1 MENIF
6 FFQTQQIPDDTSL
19 FNKLKEQKI
28 FFSYFLVDQKYYLF
42 VYSQT
47 DIQLD
52 TIYHSVKLIEEL
64 DSKQRK
70 IRSLRGFFLYAL
82 ETMEKGKEYEILET
96 NLQPFFW
103 RKVKN
108 IIQQNKKAALQEFLF
123 GSTYGRGEVST
134 ILDTS
139 SSPTVKILEDQ
150 IQALQKSYDA
160 LRSQVESLQQK
171 IIQLEENQKLN
182 LKKALSELL
191 KLSETAKIDQ
201 QYNYTLEG
209 KKDPYLT
216 QNDPKRS
223 SAVLSEIRDTTSRG
237 KDIESK
243 SLSEVK
249 ITPVKPLSNTQDY
262 NIPSNEEKALNEPNL
277 ITLGK
282 IPEEEQIEII
292 KTGFQLKAEG
302 KISLKKYYEGTDPN
316 SLVQSKG
323 YSIKYETIRRN
334 KLYQQL
340 KPSNN

>member
-1 MENIF
+1 VAL
-6 FFQTQQIPDDTSL
+6 TVT
-19 FNKLKEQKI
+19 
-28 FFSYFLVDQKYYLF
+28 
-42 VYSQT
+42 
-47 DIQLD
+47 
-52 TIYHSVKLIEEL
+52 
-64 DSKQRK
+64 
-70 IRSLRGFFLYAL
+70 IRSSSGFHY
-82 ETMEKGKEYEILET
+82 T
-96 NLQPFFW
+96 LQ
-103 RKVKN
+103 V
-108 IIQQNKKAALQEFLF
+108 KKA
-123 GSTYGRGEVST
+123 
-134 ILDTS
+134 
-139 SSPTVKILEDQ
+139 
-150 IQALQKSYDA
+150 
-160 LRSQVESLQQK
+160 
-171 IIQLEENQKLN
+171 
-182 LKKALSELL
+182 
-191 KLSETAKIDQ
+191 
-201 QYNYTLEG
+201 
-209 KKDPYLT
+209 PYLT
-216 QNDPKRS
+216 ENDPKRS

-292 KTGFQLKAEG
+292 KTGFQLQAEG